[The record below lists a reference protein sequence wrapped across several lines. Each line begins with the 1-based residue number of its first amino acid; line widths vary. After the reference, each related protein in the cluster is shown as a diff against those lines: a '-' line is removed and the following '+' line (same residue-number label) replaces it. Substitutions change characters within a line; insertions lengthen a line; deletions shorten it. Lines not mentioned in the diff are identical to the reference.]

1 MKRYITYI
9 TSLLLLFASSCSDDE
24 IKDSFGYLAV
34 KISQDASSANTI
46 TKANPSNDF
55 IASLYVIKLGTT
67 DTVYRI
73 AELAYPEMESKKFLP
88 GSYRIAVR
96 TIPGKKFGFD
106 VPVYAGEDTIE
117 IIPQTIQTA
126 KVVCTQANVKVSVSY
141 SQKIKDNFTDYT
153 TYVSQ
158 KTDTTE
164 FTKSETRSAYFPA
177 GDLDI
182 CISMTNN
189 NGTVFEKVP
198 IKTIT
203 GTKAREHYK
212 ITIDIDNSDPE
223 ASIDKGGASLTVKV
237 DESTNNIE
245 CNYTVILNNLPRPS
259 LECEGVELEKN
270 EYKNW
275 CGNIGVAEG
284 SSVSSILKATTSYPI
299 RTLAVSSEFFEEK
312 GLPGY
317 IDLST
322 ASPEIKTSL
331 ETMGIVL
338 PLDAYGQKEA
348 SFDFTGFTGKLPSGE
363 SGSRAHL
370 VKVIVGDDHN
380 QETETH
386 LTFTVQPNGSI
397 NTEAANPWARF
408 AYLNGSCIAESRPS
422 FLFKYRK
429 TGDTDWTTLDES
441 QMTITEPQ
449 ANNFSFTAKITG
461 LTPSSNYEYM
471 ACTETKE
478 GSILSFTTEEA
489 LQVPNSNFDSW
500 YTSGKHVYPNKDLSA
515 TNFWWDSGNE
525 GANTLSAV
533 NPTSEEKTI
542 VVKGS
547 AAKLASKSVLGNFAA
562 GNVYTGDFGKA
573 TLSPLGA
580 TLDFGRP
587 YTCRPSKLTGYYKYN
602 PGSVNSGSH
611 VLSNGETDHCYIYIA
626 LCYWP
631 GGPFRVD
638 TGNDKFVKLDDPSI
652 LGYGELENAGAVSGD
667 EPNGYRKFEIPVT
680 YRDTKTKPTHI
691 LIVATA
697 SKYGDYFTGSTSSV
711 LYIDELELVFD
722 EE

>member
-1 MKRYITYI
+1 MKKYIFYI
-9 TSLLLLFASSCSDDE
+9 TSLLVLFITSCSDDE
-24 IKDSFGYLAV
+24 MKDSFGYLAV
-34 KISQDASSANTI
+34 KISQDASSATTI
-46 TKANPSNDF
+46 TKAADGF
-55 IASLYVIKLGTT
+55 IASLYVIKLGTN

-73 AELAYPEMESKKFLP
+73 AELAYPEMESQKFLP

-96 TIPGKKFGFD
+96 TISQRKFGFD
-106 VPVYAGEDTIE
+106 MPVYAGEDTIQ
-117 IIPQTIQTA
+117 IVPQTIQTA

-158 KTDTTE
+158 NTDTTA
-164 FTKSETRSAYFPA
+164 FSKGETRAAYFSP

-198 IKTIT
+198 IKTIM
-203 GTKAREHYK
+203 GAKAKEHYK
-212 ITIDIDNSDPE
+212 ITIDIDDSNPD
-223 ASIDKGGASLTVKV
+223 ATIDKGGASLSVKV

-245 CNYTVILNNLPRPS
+245 CNYTVVLNNLPRPS
-259 LECEGVELEKN
+259 LTCEGVELTTN

-284 SSVSSILKATTSYPI
+284 SSVSSILKASTSYPI
-299 RTLAVSSEFFEEK
+299 RTLAISSEFFKEK
-312 GLPGY
+312 GLAEY

-322 ASPEIKTSL
+322 ISPDTRTSL
-331 ETMGIVL
+331 ETLGFDL
-338 PLDAYGQKEA
+338 PFEAFGQKEA
-348 SFDFTGFTGKLPSGE
+348 VFNFTAFTGKLPAGE
-363 SGSRAHL
+363 SGRAHL
-370 VKVIVGDDHN
+370 VKVIIGDDHN

-386 LTFTVQPNGSI
+386 LTFIVQPNGSI
-397 NTEAANPWARF
+397 HTEVANAWARF
-408 AYLNGSCIAESRPS
+408 AYLNGSCIAESRPA

-429 TGDTDWTTLDES
+429 SGDENWITLDES
-441 QMTITEPQ
+441 LLTITEPQ
-449 ANNFSFTAKITG
+449 KNNFSFTTKITG
-461 LTPSSNYEYM
+461 LAPDTDYEYM

-478 GSILSFTTEEA
+478 GTIIPFTTEKTI
-489 LQVPNSNFDSW
+489 QVPNSNFDFW
-500 YTSGKHVYPNKDLSA
+500 YTSGKHIYPNKDLSA
-515 TNFWWDSGNE
+515 GNFWWDSGNE
-525 GANTLSAV
+525 GANTLTAK
-533 NPTSEEKTI
+533 NPTSEEKTT

-547 AAKLASKSVLGNFAA
+547 AAKLSSIDVLGNFAA

-587 YTCRPSKLTGYYKYN
+587 FTSRPSKLTGYYKYN
-602 PGSVNSGSH
+602 PGTVNKGSY
-611 VLSNGETDHCYIYIA
+611 VLSSGDTDHCYIYIVLA
-626 LCYWP
+626 NWP
-631 GGPFRVD
+631 DGPFHVD
-638 TGNDKFVKLDDPSI
+638 TGADKFLKFDDPSV
-652 LGYGELENAGAVSGD
+652 LGYGELENAEAVSGD